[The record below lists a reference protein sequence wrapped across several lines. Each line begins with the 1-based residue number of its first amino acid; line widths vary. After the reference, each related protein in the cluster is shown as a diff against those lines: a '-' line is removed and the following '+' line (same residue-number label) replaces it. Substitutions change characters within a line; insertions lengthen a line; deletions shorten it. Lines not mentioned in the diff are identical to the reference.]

1 MIPIGLRD
9 KALEWNHDIPSS
21 GHQGIVRTR
30 ASMKEK
36 FYWRGMNQDVAN
48 YIATCDVCSRNKKHT
63 PYGRRP
69 LIEYHAGDPMERVHI
84 DFLGPLPQTPR
95 GNEHILMMVD
105 QFTKWVE
112 CIPLPSQKV
121 EDTAKAAVNNFF
133 SRFGYPFQLF
143 SDQGRNFESAL
154 FAELCKAL
162 HIHST
167 RTTPYRPSAN
177 GQVER
182 YTRTLMDAVWCLVRK
197 SHNQWDLHLQQ
208 IAGAPEH
215 L

>member
-1 MIPIGLRD
+1 
-9 KALEWNHDIPSS
+9 
-21 GHQGIVRTR
+21 
-30 ASMKEK
+30 MKEK

-48 YIATCDVCSRNKKHT
+48 YIDTCDVCSRNKKHT

-121 EDTAKAAVNNFF
+121 EDLLREVHVSYSPRALGGNGGGCSGAGCTVTHKVIHCAGRF
-133 SRFGYPFQLF
+133 SSRPHPMEGAGY
-143 SDQGRNFESAL
+143 
-154 FAELCKAL
+154 
-162 HIHST
+162 
-167 RTTPYRPSAN
+167 
-177 GQVER
+177 
-182 YTRTLMDAVWCLVRK
+182 
-197 SHNQWDLHLQQ
+197 
-208 IAGAPEH
+208 IAGPCRATVQVHVSGPV
-215 L
+215 